1 NLPLADLSAGNGSGG
16 GTGGG
21 TATDSCS
28 SKNVDVSK
36 VKVYP
41 NWTQNGFA
49 TGGDQMAYQNK
60 VYKANWW
67 TNSVPGSDSS
77 WSFVCSY

>member
-1 NLPLADLSAGNGSGG
+1 M
-16 GTGGG
+16 
-21 TATDSCS
+21 
-28 SKNVDVSK
+28 
-36 VKVYP
+36 YP

-67 TNSVPGSDSS
+67 TNSIPGSDSS